1 MAIQL
6 AILERRDHADRLEL
20 ANAALAA
27 CRITRN
33 QEGIV
38 SSRFFWHG
46 ADTIVLLTEGEDSA
60 LDAQTEAEGMKAL
73 FNLVDLAR
81 LTRNWRLIDPKV
93 GAENY
98 LIAGRG

>member
-1 MAIQL
+1 MAVQL
-6 AILERRDHADRLEL
+6 TILERRDHTDRLEL

-27 CRITRN
+27 CRITRS

-38 SSRFFWHG
+38 SSRFFWYG

-73 FNLVDLAR
+73 FNLFDSAR
-81 LTRNWRLIDPKV
+81 LTRNWRLIDPKE
-93 GAENY
+93 GAKNY
-98 LIAGRG
+98 LLAGRG